1 MKLSGIFGTGS
12 GKVGSSVFVVRPSE
26 NVIRAYQPRVANPR
40 TARQTASRDRL
51 AFCSALAKG
60 LDDVLAIGMPQRGLK
75 SPRNA
80 FVKTIIPL
88 DKHIISQTGSTIRVE
103 YSVLPV
109 SKGGMPKPRVASP
122 AKNTSTGT
130 IDVVLAEAYNDT
142 TTQYQY
148 RKAGDAGLVIVLYN
162 PTLGETS
169 IKQTTSVSIA
179 GIGAGYPTSWS
190 GMEAQV
196 YIFGKWVLKSGTIIP
211 SENDPWRYPSD
222 QSDSVYCGSIRE
234 LL

>member
-26 NVIRAYQPRVANPR
+26 NIVRAYQPRVANPR
-40 TARQTASRDRL
+40 TTRQTATRERL
-51 AFCSALAKG
+51 AFCSTVAKA

-88 DKHIISQTGSTIRVE
+88 DKEIIQQSSSTIRVAYE
-103 YSVLPV
+103 LLPV
-109 SKGGMPKPRVASP
+109 SKGGMPKPRIASP
-122 AKNTSTGT
+122 ATNTSAGVVN
-130 IDVVLAEAYNDT
+130 IVLAEDYET
-142 TTQYQY
+142 TTKQYQY
-148 RKAGDAGLVIVLYN
+148 RKAGNAGLVIVLYN
-162 PTLGETS
+162 PVLAETC
-169 IKQTTSVSIA
+169 IKQTTSVDDPNIA
-179 GIGAGYPTSWS
+179 GAYPSSWS
-190 GMEAQV
+190 GMGAEV

-211 SENDPWRYPSD
+211 SETDPWRYPSD
-222 QSDSVYCGSIRE
+222 QSDSIYGGTLRD